1 MRRLVAALVTL
12 CAAALSVP
20 PLAAAPPAEGGWDQ
34 QWGMRL
40 IGAEAAWDQALMG
53 EGVDIAVIDTGV
65 HLTHQDFTGRL
76 GAGKNYVEPGQPPQD
91 DYHNTYGQPRGHGT
105 HVTGIAAAGYGNGGV
120 VGVAPRARIMP
131 IKVLDEDGGGS
142 SAEVADAMR
151 WAADNGA
158 EVINLSLGEFG
169 QSLVGPTT
177 QEAISYVWERGV
189 IPVFAAG
196 NDFVLPSGFRDE
208 PALVVASVSRD
219 DAPSYFSSDVGNA
232 MWAMAAP
239 GGPATPAEPEENR
252 IFSTIWVDDSRQDT
266 YGYMQGTSMAA
277 PHVAGAAAVLRGAGL
292 SPQQTVDRLLETAK
306 DLGPSGPDS
315 TYGSGRLDVARAVE
329 GLGAGAPP
337 PPTSDTTAANPPP
350 PQPPPTDAPAAAP
363 TTAPAR
369 SDDGSAHPSTTA
381 TDRSDPP
388 TTTTPGTAG
397 DTGNDTDNDP
407 DSTVAIRTEDGDAGG
422 RPWVPIAAAT
432 LALGTTAAAVAF
444 TRWRRP

>member
-1 MRRLVAALVTL
+1 MRRLVAALATL
-12 CAAALSVP
+12 CAAALSATA
-20 PLAAAPPAEGGWDQ
+20 LAAAPPAEGGWDH

-40 IGAEAAWDQALMG
+40 IGAEAAWDQGFMG

-76 GAGKNYVEPGQPPQD
+76 GAGRNYVEPGQPPQD
-91 DYHNTYGQPRGHGT
+91 DYRDAYGQPRGHGT
-105 HVTGIAAAGYGNGGV
+105 HVAGIAAAGYGNGGV

-131 IKVLDEDGGGS
+131 IKVLDDRGRGS

-158 EVINLSLGEFG
+158 EVINLSLGEFD
-169 QSLVGPTT
+169 QSLFGPTT

-189 IPVFAAG
+189 IAVFAAG

-219 DAPSYFSSDVGNA
+219 DTKSYFSSDVGNA
-232 MWAMAAP
+232 MWAIAAP
-239 GGPATPAEPEENR
+239 GGPATLTDPEEDR
-252 IFSTIWVDDSRQDT
+252 IFSTIWVDDTRNDT

-277 PHVAGAAAVLRGAGL
+277 PHVAGAAAVLRAAGL
-292 SPQQTVDRLLETAK
+292 SAQQTVDRLLETAK

-315 TYGSGRLDVARAVE
+315 TYGSGRLDLTRAVE

-337 PPTSDTTAANPPP
+337 PPTTDTTPASPPSQ
-350 PQPPPTDAPAAAP
+350 QPPPTNPPAAAP
-363 TTAPAR
+363 TTAPAGP
-369 SDDGSAHPSTTA
+369 DDGAANPTTTA
-381 TDRSDPP
+381 ADPADP
-388 TTTTPGTAG
+388 ATTTTPGPIDDN
-397 DTGNDTDNDP
+397 DTGDDA
-407 DSTVAIRTEDGDAGG
+407 DSTVAIRTEDGGGGG

-432 LALGTTAAAVAF
+432 FALGTTAAAAAF
-444 TRWRRP
+444 TRWRRA